1 MIVKLY
7 KIIENDSNNYIYYY
21 MINNTQ
27 NIYRKTMKLIILEF
41 HLKYKNIKVIYIR
54 NIKVNYLGKI
64 LVDNKFYVSPFEY
77 FDIYV

>member
-7 KIIENDSNNYIYYY
+7 KIIENDNNNYIYYY
-21 MINNTQ
+21 MINNTK
-27 NIYRKTMKLIILEF
+27 NLYRKTMKLIIAEF
-41 HLKYKNIKVIYIR
+41 YLKYKNIKVIYIR

-64 LVDNKFYVSPFEY
+64 LVDNKFYVSAFEY

>member
-7 KIIENDSNNYIYYY
+7 KIIENDNNNYIYYY

-27 NIYRKTMKLIILEF
+27 NLYRKTTKLVILEF
-41 HLKYKNIKVIYIR
+41 YNKYKNIKITYIK
-54 NIKVNYLGKI
+54 NIKVNYLGQI
-64 LVDNKFYVSPFEY
+64 LVNNFYVSAFTY

>member
-7 KIIENDSNNYIYYY
+7 KLIETDNNNYIYYY

-41 HLKYKNIKVIYIR
+41 YAKYKNITIKFIK
-54 NIKVNYLGKI
+54 NIKLNYLGKI
-64 LVDNKFYVSPFEY
+64 LVDDKFYVSPFEY

>member
-7 KIIENDSNNYIYYY
+7 KIIENDNNNYIYYY

-27 NIYRKTMKLIILEF
+27 NLYRKTMKLVILEF
-41 HLKYKNIKVIYIR
+41 YNKYQNIEVIYVKD
-54 NIKVNYLGKI
+54 IKVNYVGKI
-64 LVDNKFYVSPFEY
+64 LVDKFYVSPFQY

>member
-7 KIIENDSNNYIYYY
+7 KIIENDNNNYIYYY

-27 NIYRKTMKLIILEF
+27 NLYRKTMKLVILEF
-41 HLKYKNIKVIYIR
+41 YNKYKNIEVIYVKD
-54 NIKVNYLGKI
+54 IKVNYLGKI
-64 LVDNKFYVSPFEY
+64 LVDKFYVSPFQY

>member
-7 KIIENDSNNYIYYY
+7 KIIENDSNNYIHYY

-27 NIYRKTMKLIILEF
+27 NLYRKTMKLIIAEF
-41 HLKYKNIKVIYIR
+41 YLKYKNIKVIYIR

-64 LVDNKFYVSPFEY
+64 LVDNKFYVSPFQY

>member
-7 KIIENDSNNYIYYY
+7 KIIENDNNNYIYYY

-27 NIYRKTMKLIILEF
+27 NLYRKTTKLVILEF
-41 HLKYKNIKVIYIR
+41 YNKYKNIEVIYVKD
-54 NIKVNYLGKI
+54 IKVSYLGKI
-64 LVDNKFYVSPFEY
+64 LVDKFYVSPFQY